1 MGKKILI
8 HSIVFSPDGVSTAY
22 LYNDIA
28 CGLRDA
34 GNEVVVL
41 TTTPHY
47 NIVESSD
54 STQILQK
61 KYFGLYYISI
71 FNGITVYHVNLKKF
85 KNTFIRILSFIYWH
99 IMSFIIALRINNLD
113 IILTPSPP
121 LSIGFLSVIIAKIKG
136 AKCIY
141 NVQEIYP
148 DFLIKHG
155 NLRNKLVIRFLKWME
170 SYIYNN
176 CIYVTT
182 IDQLF
187 YNIILPRFKIKEKLK
202 LIPNFVDTNLYKPIM
217 VESDFF
223 NSYGVNK
230 ESLKLIY
237 AGNIGHAQDWLPI
250 LETAKYFN
258 NTSKIQFI
266 IIGEGVKKDMII
278 NEIKLNNLNN
288 ILLLPYQNRN
298 NIPLFNSLADIHF
311 ICMNESMEE
320 EGFPS
325 KIYTIMSCG
334 KPSIVTSGVNTPLH
348 SFLAD
353 KDCAILITDNRIEN
367 FKKEI
372 IALVNDKNKLLHL
385 GANARQTI
393 LNSYSKEKV
402 VSKYVELVN
411 MNNE

>member
-34 GNEVVVL
+34 GNDVVVL

-61 KYFGLYYISI
+61 KYFGLYYKSI

-113 IILTPSPP
+113 LILTPSPP
-121 LSIGFLSVIIAKIKG
+121 LSIGFLSVIISKIKG

-155 NLRNKLVIRFLKWME
+155 NLRNKFVIQFLKWME
-170 SYIYNN
+170 SFIYNN
-176 CIYVTT
+176 CQYVTT

-187 YNIILPRFKIKEKLK
+187 YNIISPRFYTKEQLK
-202 LIPNFVDTNLYKPIM
+202 VIPNFVDTDLYKPM
-217 VESDFF
+217 QVELDFLKSYNI
-223 NSYGVNK
+223 NS
-230 ESLKLIY
+230 EALKLMY

-258 NTSKIQFI
+258 TTGKIQFI
-266 IIGEGVKKDMII
+266 IIGEGVKKELII
-278 NEIKLNNLNN
+278 NEIKLNNLDN

-298 NIPLFNSLADIHF
+298 NIPIFNSLADIHF

-334 KPSIVTSGVNTPLH
+334 KPSIVTSGFNTPLH

-353 KDCAILITDNRIEN
+353 KDCAILISDNRIEN

-372 IALVNDKNKLLHL
+372 IALVNDKNKLLNL

-411 MNNE
+411 TINE